1 MERGLRKSLA
11 SFVVELAVYAALV
24 TVYFFLV
31 LHFLGGWLER
41 LFRHDRPLYAYLA
54 LLLIVAQGLL
64 LETLTR
70 WLLGWF
76 KPRSR
81 PPA

>member
-1 MERGLRKSLA
+1 MERGLPNWLA

-31 LHFLGGWLER
+31 LHFLGAWLER
-41 LFRHDRPLYAYLA
+41 VFTHDRSLYAYLA
-54 LLLIVAQGLL
+54 LLLIIAQGLL

-76 KPRSR
+76 KPRQR
-81 PPA
+81 PPP